1 MATSQT
7 QGALSPWGS
16 RGPQNSWKSPE
27 AKCGDGQL
35 LGADV
40 GTLRPHRGCSNTAPL
55 IFPGRQ
61 LQPLHSAWFAEAK
74 LLRSDVAD
82 LERPFWGSSQTHT
95 HVHAPKHTCLCTH
108 TCTCVCTHGH
118 TCTHKHTCTCTD
130 TCTCAHTRTD
140 AYLGRAERGRP
151 ALDGTVAAGYPPSLT
166 DCAASSQTRRCCR
179 CGRFNYVTGGR
190 RGLSGSPAPRGAE
203 APRFAAGC
211 GE

>member
-108 TCTCVCTHGH
+108 TCTCVCTQTCVCAHGH
-118 TCTHKHTCTCTD
+118 TCTD
-130 TCTCAHTRTD
+130 TCTCAHTHTD
-140 AYLGRAERGRP
+140 AYLGRAERGRL
-151 ALDGTVAAGYPPSLT
+151 ALDGTVAAGYPPLIPDSAVLQMWPLQLCDWRAAWALRLT
-166 DCAASSQTRRCCR
+166 SPQGSR
-179 CGRFNYVTGGR
+179 
-190 RGLSGSPAPRGAE
+190 SPAVCSGVWRIERA
-203 APRFAAGC
+203 RQC
-211 GE
+211 

>member
-7 QGALSPWGS
+7 QGALSSWGS
-16 RGPQNSWKSPE
+16 GGPQNSWKSPE

-74 LLRSDVAD
+74 FLRSDVAD

-95 HVHAPKHTCLCTH
+95 HTH
-108 TCTCVCTHGH
+108 TYTHPNTHAHVPTHVHVRAHKHVCTHGH
-118 TCTHKHTCTCTD
+118 TCTNTHAHAQTHARVHTHIQM
-130 TCTCAHTRTD
+130 HTWGGQREADRPLRGQWQQATPPRLQT
-140 AYLGRAERGRP
+140 ALPHPRLGGA
-151 ALDGTVAAGYPPSLT
+151 ADVAASIM
-166 DCAASSQTRRCCR
+166 
-179 CGRFNYVTGGR
+179 
-190 RGLSGSPAPRGAE
+190 
-203 APRFAAGC
+203 
-211 GE
+211 